1 MSIATLVGGTK
12 PSPEK
17 PKKKE
22 DQAKAEKPTKKETV
36 ISKKGKKGQR

>member
-1 MSIATLVGGTK
+1 MSIATLGGGTK

-22 DQAKAEKPTKKETV
+22 EPKAEKPAKKETV
-36 ISKKGKKGQR
+36 VSKKGKKGKR